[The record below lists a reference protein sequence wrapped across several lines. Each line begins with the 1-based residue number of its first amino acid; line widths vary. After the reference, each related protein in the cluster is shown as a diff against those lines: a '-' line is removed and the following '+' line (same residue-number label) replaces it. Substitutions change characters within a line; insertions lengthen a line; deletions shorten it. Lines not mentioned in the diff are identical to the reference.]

1 MHQDDDSPP
10 PSSNAPKRARGRP
23 KLYDTALT
31 PAERARRYR
40 MSRQRDNE
48 SLADC
53 RDAVLMERLRWAL
66 KNKGTDEEAQAAL
79 DLYLDELLR
88 RHHSRGA
95 GRLK

>member
-1 MHQDDDSPP
+1 MQHDDDTTQPTTP
-10 PSSNAPKRARGRP
+10 APKRGRGRP

-48 SLADC
+48 SVAEC
-53 RDAVLMERLRWAL
+53 RDSVLMERLRRAL
-66 KNKGTDEEAQAAL
+66 KNKEVAADAQAAL
-79 DLYLDELLR
+79 DLYLDEMIR

-95 GRLK
+95 DRLK